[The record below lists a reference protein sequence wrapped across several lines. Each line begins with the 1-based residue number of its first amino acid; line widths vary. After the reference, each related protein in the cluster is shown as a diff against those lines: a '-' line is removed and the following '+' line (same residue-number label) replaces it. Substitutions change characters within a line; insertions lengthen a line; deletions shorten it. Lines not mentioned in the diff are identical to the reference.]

1 MTFLLGTENVFTYLT
16 ERGLC
21 DRSDREGVRIEP
33 KICKNFNLLV
43 SLSDNHHLLLKQ
55 EPHDRWGK
63 TRGELLSE
71 WQIHE
76 WLQRFPEVSHLR
88 PLISEAICF
97 DREHS
102 IIVFNY
108 LDRYGDL
115 GDFYSDRKI
124 FPPEIAAAIGT
135 SLAAIH
141 HATLDRQNYKD
152 FLSQN
157 RQYLDKIPNFLSG
170 LDRIKPEAFAVVSTD
185 GFKFFELYQRYEH
198 LEQAIVELN
207 HAFKPCCLTHN
218 DLKLNNILIH
228 NNWEQIIARSDTTDR
243 AETITESECIVRA
256 IDWERW
262 AWGDPAFD
270 LGTLIGSYL
279 KIWLSSLVINPDID
293 IATALS
299 IAKTP
304 LDLIQPSIA
313 SLTIA
318 YLVEFPEIIERNP
331 DFLSRVV
338 QFAGLALIEQIRAT
352 IYYHEPFS
360 NIGICMLEVAKTLL
374 CDPVSSIPIVFGL
387 SESELTQKVGITI
400 IPHAEFQTVIC

>member
-1 MTFLLGTENVFTYLT
+1 MIQI
-16 ERGLC
+16 GL
-21 DRSDREGVRIEP
+21 
-33 KICKNFNLLV
+33 
-43 SLSDNHHLLLKQ
+43 
-55 EPHDRWGK
+55 
-63 TRGELLSE
+63 
-71 WQIHE
+71 
-76 WLQRFPEVSHLR
+76 
-88 PLISEAICF
+88 
-97 DREHS
+97 
-102 IIVFNY
+102 
-108 LDRYGDL
+108 
-115 GDFYSDRKI
+115 
-124 FPPEIAAAIGT
+124 
-135 SLAAIH
+135 
-141 HATLDRQNYKD
+141 
-152 FLSQN
+152 
-157 RQYLDKIPNFLSG
+157 
-170 LDRIKPEAFAVVSTD
+170 
-185 GFKFFELYQRYEH
+185 LYQRYEH

-228 NNWEQIIARSDTTDR
+228 NNWEQIIARSVVSDR

-270 LGTLIGSYL
+270 LGTPSGSYL

-360 NIGICMLEVAKTLL
+360 NIGICMLEVTKTLL
-374 CDPVSSIPIVFGL
+374 CDPVSSIPIVFGYIGDLVAIRMPSNLMDDGCYVAVGNVGNAGKIATSEAIDIYFNL
-387 SESELTQKVGITI
+387 SSQGAIALMKAITKQLNKINLPFTFKVIYDPSAYDCYDAGILNCARHNYAAVRQILNCGTI
-400 IPHAEFQTVIC
+400 RNW